1 ADAQRGNVGQM
12 SLRFQSGDFFKEDF
26 RIYDD
31 AVADHAEFVG
41 VEGTGGNE
49 GKDCFFAV
57 DDQRMARIVTT
68 LKAHHDI
75 RIVGKEIYDLALTFV
90 SPLSADDCDVGHF
103 PILDFRFWIRNLKSK
118 IANRLQLHQLRRYD
132 LR

>member
-1 ADAQRGNVGQM
+1 M
-12 SLRFQSGDFFKEDF
+12 SLRFQSADFFKEDF

-49 GKDCFFAV
+49 VKDCFFAV
-57 DDQRMARIVTT
+57 DDQRMASVVTA
-68 LKAHHDI
+68 LEPHHDI

-90 SPLSADDCDVGHF
+90 SPLSADDCDVGHL
-103 PILDFRFWIRNLKSK
+103 PILDFRFAIL
-118 IANRLQLHQLRRYD
+118 D
-132 LR
+132 